1 MLHKTTF
8 LIMTVRSVA
17 DMCLEAATPT
27 ACEVEPHLVTLST
40 PTKLDD
46 VGEMQGMLV
55 INIITTII
63 L

>member
-1 MLHKTTF
+1 
-8 LIMTVRSVA
+8 MTVRSVA